1 MADVLIGC
9 VCSKTI
15 CISQW
20 NNGAKKLHSKR
31 KENASYLYFAFLL
44 QLFIVTDSW
53 VSSAIF
59 IFLPIPR

>member
-20 NNGAKKLHSKR
+20 NNGAKKVAFKGKLL
-31 KENASYLYFAFLL
+31 YLSFSF
-44 QLFIVTDSW
+44 TS
-53 VSSAIF
+53 
-59 IFLPIPR
+59 